1 MSRWSPESLLI
12 ALFPARVV
20 AAKVNGGRRPR
31 VIDKRIVETAGPG
44 PDPPNS
50 AASGSTPPGSN
61 PAWKATLAALDETLA
76 GFTTPGIA
84 ATVIVSSQF
93 VRYAIVPWRDNII
106 GAAEQAEFGRHCFR
120 NIYGEAAAGWEI
132 RISSG
137 GFRRNALASGVDA
150 QMLRAIEKS
159 VAARGIPIASIQP
172 NFMAACNRFR
182 RELSGYKSGC
192 IAVLEPGRVALGTFD
207 KIGWRALSARRL
219 GTLKPEDLVP
229 VLAQELKSVDADA
242 LPEYL
247 FVAAVG
253 PTTSSFFRTRTQA
266 WMSPAQTRIPESVP

>member
-1 MSRWSPESLLI
+1 MSRWSPENLLI

-20 AAKVNGGRRPR
+20 AAKIEGGWRPR
-31 VIDKRIVETAGPG
+31 VVDKRIVETAGPG
-44 PDPPNS
+44 SDPPNS
-50 AASGSTPPGSN
+50 TASGSH
-61 PAWKATLAALDETLA
+61 PAWKATLAALDEMLA
-76 GFTTPGIA
+76 GFTTPGMA
-84 ATVIVSSQF
+84 ATVIVSSRF

-106 GAAEQAEFGRHCFR
+106 GAAEQAEFARHCFR

-150 QMLRAIEKS
+150 QMLRAVENS
-159 VAARGIPIASIQP
+159 LAARGIPIASIQP

-182 RELSGYKSGC
+182 RELSGHKSGC
-192 IAVLEPGRVALGTFD
+192 IAVLEPGRVALGIFD
-207 KIGWRALSARRL
+207 GTGWHTLSARRI
-219 GTLKPEDLVP
+219 GTLKPEELVG
-229 VLAQELKSVDADA
+229 VLAQELKSVDSRG

-253 PTTSSFFRTRTQA
+253 PTTSSFFRTRTKA